1 MFHKISRKIMILS
14 VAISA
19 ILICFMYLKDRR
31 IIDLA
36 FRSGAGEKK
45 RFVTSNDVSKK
56 QNKVCTASHL
66 S

>member
-36 FRSGAGEKK
+36 FRSGAGKK